1 MTIEQVTRL
10 LDAGF
15 TKDEIVSF
23 SQGETVAPAA
33 PAEPEKKEQEPEEPK
48 TETVENGVIP
58 TVADDKKDMSELN
71 KRLDGIENS
80 ISEMIKSF
88 HTTNLLHDSFGSM
101 PDSLEEQTD
110 KIMACIIRPETERK

>member
-1 MTIEQVTRL
+1 MNIEQVTRL

-15 TKDEIVSF
+15 TKEEIMQF
-23 SQGETVAPAA
+23 SNGEAVAPAA
-33 PAEPEKKEQEPEEPK
+33 PAEPEKTEKETEEVK
-48 TETVENGVIP
+48 TEAVETVDNP
-58 TVADDKKDMSELN
+58 TVTDEKKDLTELN
-71 KRLDGIENS
+71 KRLDGIETS

-88 HTTNLLHDSFGSM
+88 HKTNLLNDSFGSM